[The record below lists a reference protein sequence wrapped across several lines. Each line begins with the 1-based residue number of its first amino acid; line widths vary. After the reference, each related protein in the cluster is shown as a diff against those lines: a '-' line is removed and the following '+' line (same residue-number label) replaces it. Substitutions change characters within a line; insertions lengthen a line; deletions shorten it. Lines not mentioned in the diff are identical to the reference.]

1 MLFDYDALSRAIEDK
16 FDYELEEFVNG
27 DEDDVADVCEQI
39 DSCNGF
45 LGDDRYYPM
54 NEIDELVNIEEAES
68 VLEVLDMFASD
79 FDSNDD
85 YFQFGIY
92 GISSTNSR
100 DYVSLLGASEIT
112 EQIKDNINYVNNDDL
127 EVIFDNED
135 CASIELDDLEEL
147 FADIEEDDEEAMKDA
162 QNQLESFLD
171 TYELRPYLDIEE

>member
-1 MLFDYDALSRAIEDK
+1 MLFDYDALSKAIEDK
-16 FDYELEEFVNG
+16 FEFELEEFVNG

-39 DSCNGF
+39 DSYNGF

-54 NEIDELVNIEEAES
+54 DELDEFVNIEGKS
-68 VLEVLDMFASD
+68 VLEVLDMFAGD

-112 EQIKDNINYVNNDDL
+112 EQIEDNINQVDNEDL
-127 EVIFDNED
+127 SVIFDNED
-135 CASIELDDLEEL
+135 CARTELDDLEEL

-162 QNQLESFLD
+162 QSQLEDFINNYGLA
-171 TYELRPYLDIEE
+171 EYLDIEE

>member
-39 DSCNGF
+39 DSYNGF
-45 LGDDRYYPM
+45 LGDDRYYSM
-54 NEIDELVNIEEAES
+54 NEIDELVSIEGKS

-112 EQIKDNINYVNNDDL
+112 EQIKDNINQVDNDDL

-135 CASIELDDLEEL
+135 CASTELDDLEEL

-162 QNQLESFLD
+162 QSQLEDFINNYGLK
-171 TYELRPYLDIEE
+171 EYLDIEE

>member
-1 MLFDYDALSRAIEDK
+1 MLFDYDALSEAIENK
-16 FDYELEEFVNG
+16 FEFELECFVDG
-27 DEDDVADVCEQI
+27 DEDEVADVCEQI
-39 DSCNGF
+39 DSYNGF

-54 NEIDELVNIEEAES
+54 DEIDELVNIEGKS

-85 YFQFGIY
+85 YFQCGIY

-112 EQIKDNINYVNNDDL
+112 EQIKDNINQVDNEDL

-135 CASIELDDLEEL
+135 CASTELDDLEEL
-147 FADIEEDDEEAMKDA
+147 FAELEEDDEEAMKDA
-162 QNQLESFLD
+162 QNQLKDFINNYGLKE
-171 TYELRPYLDIEE
+171 YLDIEE